1 MNIGRVLA
9 SGLGGVVIA
18 ETVAAVVV
26 VSRLGWTWQQALDTF
41 VVTNSAMALTFGI
54 CGAILAWHRPRNPI
68 GWLFLADGLGH
79 ATTALCAPFDGQLI
93 ATIASYS
100 WPWSIGLFLPLSLV
114 LFPDGRLPSRRWRA
128 VAVAIVVTAPL
139 FVIELGADPQ
149 GPGYLKLP
157 GYAELGP
164 LWIVSELRTLAALV
178 AGVVALAVRYRRG
191 EDSVLWLL
199 LAASVAAAF
208 VVPWSFVA
216 GTPVFVLLSIPLIP
230 IAVTI
235 AIVRHQLLDIRLVV
249 SRVLAWVL
257 LSAVVLVVYGV
268 LVAVLDRFVSAQL
281 GRSVVATVVVALLVA
296 PVLPRLQ
303 RLVDRALYGD
313 RGDPARVVSKVG
325 EHLAGEGL
333 AGVVEAVRVALRV
346 PHVALTAAD
355 HSLASVGARPEN
367 VVTLPLE
374 YDGAVVGE
382 LHVGVRTGESALGAA
397 DRNVLSLVAAPLA
410 VAVHATL
417 LSTQLQ
423 ASRERLVTAREEE
436 RRRLRRDL
444 HDGLGP
450 TLTGVALSADA
461 ATNLLATDPDR
472 TRSLL
477 TGVSA
482 DVRTAIADV
491 RRLVEDLRPPALDE
505 LGLLGALRQRA
516 EYLVRTPLQLRL
528 DVPESVPQ
536 LSAAVEVAAY
546 RIATEALTN
555 VVRHANATS
564 VVVRLT
570 CAEELEVEVTDDG
583 PPNGPWSPGVGMQ
596 AMRERAAE
604 LGGGVEAGPIE
615 GGGRV
620 WARLPVGGGAGAGEG
635 GAVAARGAVVAGGAA
650 GAGAVAQGAGPVSDG
665 GSLPVEV
672 P

>member
-9 SGLGGVVIA
+9 SGFGALVVT
-18 ETVAAVVV
+18 ETAAAVVV
-26 VSRLGWTWQQALDTF
+26 VVRLGWTWQQALDAF

-79 ATTALCAPFDGQLI
+79 ATTALCAPLDGPLI
-93 ATIASYS
+93 ATIASYA

-128 VAVAIVVTAPL
+128 VAIAIVVTAPL
-139 FVIELGADPQ
+139 FVIELGADPE

-164 LWIVSELRTLAALV
+164 LWIVSELRTLAALL

-230 IAVTI
+230 VAVTI

-257 LSAVVLVVYGV
+257 LSAVVLVVYGL

-346 PHVALTAAD
+346 PYVALTAGQE
-355 HSLASVGARPEN
+355 LAGNGTRPDN
-367 VVTLPLE
+367 VEVVPLE
-374 YDGAVVGE
+374 YDGVTVGE
-382 LHVGVRTGESALGAA
+382 LHVGVRTGESTLGAA
-397 DRNVLSLVAAPLA
+397 DRNVLRLVAAPLA

-472 TRSLL
+472 TRTLI

-516 EYLVRTPLQLRL
+516 EHLVRTPLQLRL
-528 DVPESVPQ
+528 DVPDEVPR

-555 VVRHANATS
+555 VVRHSRASS
-564 VVVRLT
+564 VILRLS
-570 CAEELEVEVTDDG
+570 CAEALEVEVTDDG
-583 PPNGPWSPGVGMQ
+583 PPNGPWHPGVGMQ

-604 LGGGVEAGPIE
+604 LGGGVEAGPTE
-615 GGGRV
+615 RGGRV
-620 WARLPVGGGAGAGEG
+620 WARLPV
-635 GAVAARGAVVAGGAA
+635 
-650 GAGAVAQGAGPVSDG
+650 
-665 GSLPVEV
+665 VEV

>member
-1 MNIGRVLA
+1 MTIGRVLA
-9 SGLGGVVIA
+9 SGLGALVVAAIGAAAVIA
-18 ETVAAVVV
+18 W
-26 VSRLGWTWQQALDTF
+26 RLGWTWQQALDAF
-41 VVTNSAMALTFGI
+41 VVTNSAMALAFAI

-68 GWLFLADGLGH
+68 GWLFLADSLGH
-79 ATTALCAPFDGQLI
+79 AITALGAPSDDPLVM
-93 ATIASYS
+93 TISSYA
-100 WPWSIGLFLPLSLV
+100 WPWSIGLFMPLALV
-114 LFPDGRLPSRRWRA
+114 LFPDGRLPSRRWLP

-139 FVIELGADPQ
+139 FVVELGADPE

-164 LWIVSELRTLAALV
+164 LWIVSELRTLAALL

-216 GTPVFVLLSIPLIP
+216 GTPVFVLLAIPLIP

-235 AIVRHQLLDIRLVV
+235 AIVRNQLLDIRLVV
-249 SRVLAWVL
+249 SRVLAWLL

-281 GRSVVATVVVALLVA
+281 GRPVVATVVVALLVA

-313 RGDPARVVSKVG
+313 RGDPARVVSKVS

-346 PHVALTAAD
+346 PYVALTAFD
-355 HSLASVGARPEN
+355 VTLASDGTRPSH
-367 VVTLPLE
+367 VVEVPLQ
-374 YDGAVVGE
+374 YNGAVVGA
-382 LHVGVRTGESALGAA
+382 LHVGVRTGSSALGAA

-472 TRSLL
+472 TRSLI

-516 EYLVRTPLQLRL
+516 EHLVRTPLQLRL
-528 DVPESVPQ
+528 DVPDTVPA

-555 VVRHANATS
+555 VVRHSGAS
-564 VVVRLT
+564 LVVVRLT
-570 CAEELEVEVTDDG
+570 CGDELEVEVTDDG
-583 PPNGPWSPGVGMQ
+583 APNGPWSPGVGMQ

-604 LGGGVEAGPIE
+604 LGGGLEAGPIE

-620 WARLPVGGGAGAGEG
+620 WARLPV
-635 GAVAARGAVVAGGAA
+635 
-650 GAGAVAQGAGPVSDG
+650 
-665 GSLPVEV
+665 EV